1 MTHGRKPRRPR
12 HIDMNTWHTATL
24 LSIKLQPSEIA
35 DAIAPGLAACAALP
49 TGDYSEDQFLLI
61 NTMLRI
67 GLEIEHAGI
76 VKGLK
81 ADIEAAIALT
91 DAIYDRATAGGQ
103 FTPVV
108 VPQAEQEVLV
118 WAMQLHK
125 FQLEQVSAGEVRRI
139 TAKIM
144 AQTRSRGG
152 TVKIVERMPV

>member
-12 HIDMNTWHTATL
+12 HIRLNTWHTATL
-24 LSIKLQPSEIA
+24 LSTKLQSAEIA
-35 DAIAPGLAACAALP
+35 DMLSPALAACAALP
-49 TGDYSEDQFLLI
+49 TGYYSEDQFLVI
-61 NTMLRI
+61 HTMLRI
-67 GLEIEHAGI
+67 GLGIENAGI

-81 ADIEAAIALT
+81 TDIKEAIALT

-108 VPQAEQEVLV
+108 VSQAEQETLL
-118 WAMQLHK
+118 WAMQLHQ

-139 TAKIM
+139 TEKII

-152 TVKIVERMPV
+152 IIKIVERMPV